1 MYQRDGISGLWY
13 SGTEGGIF
21 KTGVDSF
28 ITTARAHISAN
39 AAALGY
45 IHCPCRD
52 CKNLKQFQ
60 NAEQIHCHL
69 LCRGFMPNYQIWN
82 KHGENLP
89 EDPSV
94 HSVRWSG
101 TGSTQPACQHE
112 TVLEGDTTHP
122 AGDDSVLPE
131 DDVGHEGTLVDEDAF
146 DALDQMILM
155 LSPKT
160 LMTAN

>member
-1 MYQRDGISGLWY
+1 
-13 SGTEGGIF
+13 
-21 KTGVDSF
+21 
-28 ITTARAHISAN
+28 
-39 AAALGY
+39 
-45 IHCPCRD
+45 
-52 CKNLKQFQ
+52 
-60 NAEQIHCHL
+60 
-69 LCRGFMPNYQIWN
+69 MPNYQIWN

-94 HSVRWSG
+94 NSVRWSG

-112 TVLEGDTTHP
+112 TVLEGDTKHP

-131 DDVGHEGTLVDEDAF
+131 DDVGHEGTLADEDAF